1 MTRTAPRTPYEI
13 LGVSAFDDRAA
24 IRSAWKRLVRENHPD
39 RCPADAARLT
49 RRLAELNAA
58 YDKLRHHVPAP
69 GRAPRDADTGDATRT
84 AAQQAE
90 AQARADAH
98 RRAQAKAEAQ
108 VNAEA
113 EKQAKAAAHAK
124 AAAAK
129 PRVETARSRKA
140 PEAPALSPA
149 QRAALHKA
157 TASFSTAR
165 AAFEK
170 ARPAR
175 VAIAA

>member
-13 LGVSAFDDRAA
+13 LGVSAFDDRAT

-58 YDKLRHHVPAP
+58 YDKLRNHVPAP
-69 GRAPRDADTGDATRT
+69 GRAPRNADTEDATRA
-84 AAQQAE
+84 AAQQ
-90 AQARADAH
+90 
-98 RRAQAKAEAQ
+98 
-108 VNAEA
+108 A
-113 EKQAKAAAHAK
+113 EKQAKAAAKAK

-129 PRVETARSRKA
+129 ARAATARSRKA
-140 PEAPALSPA
+140 PEAPVLSPA

>member
-69 GRAPRDADTGDATRT
+69 GRAPRNADTVDATRT
-84 AAQQAE
+84 AAQQAG

-98 RRAQAKAEAQ
+98 CRAQAKAEAHATAQ
-108 VNAEA
+108 AAAKA

-129 PRVETARSRKA
+129 ARSRKA

>member
-13 LGVSAFDDRAA
+13 LGVSAFDDRAT

-58 YDKLRHHVPAP
+58 YDKLRHHVPAL
-69 GRAPRDADTGDATRT
+69 GRAPRNADTGDAIRA

-98 RRAQAKAEAQ
+98 LRAQAKAEAQ
-108 VNAEA
+108 ANAEA

-124 AAAAK
+124 TAAK
-129 PRVETARSRKA
+129 PRAATARSRKA

-149 QRAALHKA
+149 QRAVLHKA

-175 VAIAA
+175 VAIDA

>member
-69 GRAPRDADTGDATRT
+69 GRAPRNADTGDATRT
-84 AAQQAE
+84 AAQQAG
-90 AQARADAH
+90 AQTRADAH
-98 RRAQAKAEAQ
+98 RRAQAKAEAHATAQ
-108 VNAEA
+108 AAGKA
-113 EKQAKAAAHAK
+113 EKQAKAAA
-124 AAAAK
+124 AK
-129 PRVETARSRKA
+129 PRAAKARSRKA

-175 VAIAA
+175 VAIDA